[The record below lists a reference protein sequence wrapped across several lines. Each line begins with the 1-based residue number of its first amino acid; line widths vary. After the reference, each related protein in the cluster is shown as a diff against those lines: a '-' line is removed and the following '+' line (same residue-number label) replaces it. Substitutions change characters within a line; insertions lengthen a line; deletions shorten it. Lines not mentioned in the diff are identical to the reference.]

1 MIETVI
7 FDMDG
12 VLVDSEPLWRRAKV
26 NAVAKFGGTITE
38 QLAYQSTG
46 LRIDEIANYWI
57 RYCGLDESC
66 SVDLQNAILD
76 EVIEQINSKGELLP
90 GVLDSLQWLSTTD
103 LKIGLA
109 SSSPLRLIEAVLKA
123 FDIEKFFDIYV
134 SAEHLTHGK
143 PHPQVY
149 LDAAEKLATEPHHCL
164 AIEDSFNGLI
174 AAKAA
179 RMTAVCVPEPGQE
192 NNPRFGI
199 ADIKLASLEEFVG
212 SAQVKDVLGR
222 QSF

>member
-12 VLVDSEPLWRRAKV
+12 VLVDSEPLWRQAKV

-57 RYCGLDESC
+57 RYCGLDENC

-76 EVIEQINSKGELLP
+76 EVIAQINAKGELLP
-90 GVLDSLQWLSTTD
+90 GVLASLEWLATTD

-109 SSSPLRLIEAVLKA
+109 SSSPLRLIEAVLQA
-123 FDIEKFFDIYV
+123 FDIGRFFEIYV

-149 LDAAEKLATEPHHCL
+149 LDAAEKLATEPRHCL
-164 AIEDSFNGLI
+164 AIEDSVNGLI

-179 RMTAVCVPEPGQE
+179 RMTAICVPEPGQE

-199 ADIKLASLEEFVG
+199 ADIKLTSLEEFVG
-212 SAQVKDVLGR
+212 SAQVKEVLGR
-222 QSF
+222 